1 MSFQSGVRQA
11 LATASPSAGALR
23 DAIEREHVWTCPTG
37 SEVQDF
43 IPGHYTVIAYSGQLF
58 SRDDT
63 DATTPH
69 DGVTCLVAQG
79 GVRFKADG
87 LRGPVIRSFRVLD
100 FTASPPVSPAAGD
113 SYVVSSGGT
122 GAWAT
127 HDGQIAHATARG
139 WSFVVPAT
147 FDQVH
152 NEADAT
158 IYHRSG
164 GAWVQG
170 LPAMTIADGTI
181 TVAKL
186 RHGLGYAVES
196 TTTNDPPASPA
207 VGVAYVVGPSPTGAW
222 AGHAMKVAEWDGAA
236 WIIMSAEIG
245 WRVYDKSTSGD
256 VTYSAS
262 GWVSA
267 ASGYS
272 QVVVGALNTGTVATN
287 GTYNYSTSTAPTTSN
302 TNSVASISLKAKK
315 AGATFEIEF
324 MCGNRVA
331 ANGPQS
337 IAVFLDGGATAIDWT
352 RVNGTSET
360 ASAEMAGFKETLI
373 LTLPDTSLHTVSIRG
388 ARGPSGTSGSVSRFR
403 IIAREIA

>member
-23 DAIEREHVWTCPTG
+23 DAIEREHVWTCPIG
-37 SEVQDF
+37 SDVQDF
-43 IPGHYTVIAYSGQLF
+43 VPGHYTVIAYSGQLF

-69 DGVTCLVAQG
+69 DGVTCLVVQG

-87 LRGPVIRSFRVLD
+87 LRGPVIRSFRVLA
-100 FTASPPVSPAAGD
+100 FTASPPVSPAVGD

-139 WSFVVPAT
+139 WRFVIPAT
-147 FDQVH
+147 FDQAH
-152 NEADAT
+152 NEADST
-158 IYHRSG
+158 IYHRYG

-186 RHGLGYAVES
+186 RHGLGYAVEN
-196 TTTNDPPASPA
+196 TTTNTPPSSPA

-222 AGHAMKVAEWDGAA
+222 SGHALKVAEWDGAA
-236 WIIMSAEIG
+236 WIIMAAEIG
-245 WRVYDKSTSGD
+245 WRVYDKSISGD

-262 GWVSA
+262 GWVSS

-272 QVVVGALNTGTVATN
+272 QVVVGALNTGTVATT
-287 GTYNYSTSTAPTTSN
+287 GGYDYSAATAPTASN
-302 TNSVASISLKAKK
+302 TNAIASISLAAKK

-324 MCGNRVA
+324 SCGNRVA
-331 ANGPQS
+331 STTPQS
-337 IAVFLDGGATAIDWT
+337 IAVFLDGGATAIDWS
-352 RVNGTSET
+352 RVNGSSET
-360 ASAEMAGFKETLI
+360 GSAAMAGFRTTLV
-373 LTLPDTSLHTVSIRG
+373 LTLPDTASHTVSIRG
-388 ARGPSGTSGSVSRFR
+388 ARGSAGTSGSVSRFR